1 MSTLGVVLV
10 TFGIVLF
17 IWARRAL
24 GTHYS
29 GHLSAKIGQILVQSG
44 PYRFIRH
51 PAYAGYL
58 LMAMGISLGY
68 SSLVGLISVLVLL
81 LPSLIFRMAVE
92 EELLI
97 EHFGDVY
104 CLYMRKTKRLIPGI
118 W

>member
-1 MSTLGVVLV
+1 MATLGVALV

-29 GHLSAKIGQILVQSG
+29 GHLSAKIGQTLVQSG

-68 SSLVGLISVLVLL
+68 SSMAGLIQFLCCCY
-81 LPSLIFRMAVE
+81 PA
-92 EELLI
+92 
-97 EHFGDVY
+97 
-104 CLYMRKTKRLIPGI
+104 
-118 W
+118 